1 MNEDK
6 LKEITG
12 MKLMMVESIIGYK
25 FPDDF
30 KNYYKSLDDIRVS
43 KIINILGNEKML
55 RCFFSMDSE
64 SKLYI
69 VKYINFDS
77 KYNSV
82 LIPIGEF
89 EFGDLLCFDKNT
101 NYIFIY
107 NHEED
112 NITKLSDSFDEF
124 NRTFM
129 NNK

>member
-43 KIINILGNEKML
+43 KTINVLGNEKML